1 MDAGFLWRP
10 AIQRY
15 KLLVLLQSHWVL
27 SYICE
32 RRWSIFQ
39 HSCHKLSLAPGLG
52 KNQRSQ
58 CCRAPGKWF
67 MYIIWPLLARRWA
80 LGNSKHNLCFIQHT
94 APPVGHPVCLH
105 QKHLTVPGLPSPRP
119 TGGRSSPIVEFCTK
133 AMAKTRMAPLWEQW
147 QLMINQSIFY
157 YSERPSKPSMT
168 TLLEGH
174 GVTQIPYLF
183 FPVIFFFSFLQ
194 RRRCYWKKN
203 CIIPSFS
210 GSLIEN
216 DPTI

>member
-80 LGNSKHNLCFIQHT
+80 LGNSKHSLCFIQHT

-105 QKHLTVPGLPSPRP
+105 RSTSLCLGCPAHVPL
-119 TGGRSSPIVEFCTK
+119 E
-133 AMAKTRMAPLWEQW
+133 
-147 QLMINQSIFY
+147 
-157 YSERPSKPSMT
+157 
-168 TLLEGH
+168 EGH
-174 GVTQIPYLF
+174 H
-183 FPVIFFFSFLQ
+183 
-194 RRRCYWKKN
+194 
-203 CIIPSFS
+203 PSWSSAQKPWLKPGWHHS
-210 GSLIEN
+210 GSS
-216 DPTI
+216 DSSW